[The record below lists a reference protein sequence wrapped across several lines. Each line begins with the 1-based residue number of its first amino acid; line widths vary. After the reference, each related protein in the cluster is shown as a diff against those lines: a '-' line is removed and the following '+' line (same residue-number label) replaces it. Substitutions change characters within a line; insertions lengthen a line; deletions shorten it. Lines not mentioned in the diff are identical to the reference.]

1 MYVRNSLQRAFSM
14 YVCMH
19 ECLHVCM
26 CVCKCIGKY
35 HLQALSF
42 VTSSLA
48 VLGEHVQKVTQYVI
62 HTYTYIYINTY
73 VHTLER
79 LISYQAAQLPPEQ
92 QGANANNNWLGGIW
106 NKVQYVCTYVCMY
119 VCICRYCVCM
129 SVRMYVCMQHLFR
142 LYVCMYVCNQPN
154 NFKSIH

>member
-1 MYVRNSLQRAFSM
+1 M
-14 YVCMH
+14 
-19 ECLHVCM
+19 
-26 CVCKCIGKY
+26 
-35 HLQALSF
+35 QALSF

-62 HTYTYIYINTY
+62 HTYTYIHINTY

-106 NKVQYVCTYVCMY
+106 NKVQYVCVYVCMY
-119 VCICRYCVCM
+119 VYVGT
-129 SVRMYVCMQHLFR
+129 VYVCM
-142 LYVCMYVCNQPN
+142 YVCMYVCNIYFDCMYACMYVISQYLQ
-154 NFKSIH
+154 IHT